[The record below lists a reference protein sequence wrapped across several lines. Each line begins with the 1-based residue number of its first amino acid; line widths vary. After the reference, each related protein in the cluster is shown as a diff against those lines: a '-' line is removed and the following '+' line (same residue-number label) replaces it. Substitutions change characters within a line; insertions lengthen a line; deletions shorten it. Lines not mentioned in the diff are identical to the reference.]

1 MFLSFEI
8 LVDYNLLYFSVASSS
23 SSSCTVVMSMTYLH
37 FDNDYPTLFGHV
49 QVSFVEEAL
58 ACQK

>member
-23 SSSCTVVMSMTYLH
+23 SSCTVVMSMTCLH

-49 QVSFVEEAL
+49 QVSFV
-58 ACQK
+58 